1 MNNYVTYNSFA
12 VATTYKLP
20 TSHVTTD
27 KMTGFTAIE
36 GVVCCGLFALLSI
49 VAIAT
54 IIGRK
59 RRRSTRKG
67 ILIFN

>member
-12 VATTYKLP
+12 VATTYQLP

-27 KMTGFTAIE
+27 KMTGFTAIVT
-36 GVVCCGLFALLSI
+36 VVCCGVFALLSI

-59 RRRSTRKG
+59 RRGNTGKG
-67 ILIFN
+67 ILILN